1 MAENSYPFSTF
12 NFVVSLTIEN
22 APVALKLAN
31 PLCYSEFSEC
41 DGLEMT
47 MEPKTVRE
55 GGNNTQVIHLV
66 GPVNYGNLTLKRGMT
81 FNQDLWKWFQSAA
94 GHSASTAIKRGM
106 TATAEIIVKRK
117 AAGNGNVSSKE
128 EQIVY
133 TLHDCLPIKIKGA
146 PLNAKDGII
155 AIEEVQIAY
164 SYFSI
169 GTATASV

>member
-1 MAENSYPFSTF
+1 MANYSYPFSAF

-22 APVALKLAN
+22 APVALGLAN
-31 PLCYSEFSEC
+31 PLCYSEFAEC

-55 GGNNTQVIHLV
+55 GGNNTQAIHLV

-81 FNQDLWKWFQSAA
+81 LNQDLWKWFQSAA
-94 GHSASTAIKRGM
+94 GHPASASIKRGM

-117 AAGNGNVSSKE
+117 AGEGNVPSKE

-133 TLHDCLPIKIKGA
+133 TLYDCLPIKLKGA

-164 SYFSI
+164 SHFNI
-169 GTATASV
+169 KTLTASI